1 MENII
6 IASLSNSIQNV
17 NHLDDLK
24 NVKLKLSISSD
35 TIDKTDESN
44 KKVKSYKKRKRRKKN

>member
-17 NHLDDLK
+17 NHNHMTDLK
-24 NVKLKLSISSD
+24 KSKLKLSISSD
-35 TIDKTDESN
+35 TID
-44 KKVKSYKKRKRRKKN
+44 